1 MYGSRGSD
9 RSRPG
14 SRSPVKIDGWERAEY
29 HQQPPPQQQHQQ
41 RQHRQGQG
49 DGRRV
54 CPSAIIR
61 YFYANAQL
69 LVSLGTL
76 ALLVTSVTAV
86 MALDGGMSLTG
97 SDIASVQNSG
107 ASAARWAKATETGSA
122 HRRVPRWQ
130 ISPST
135 RIRAPAAEENDE
147 TPVTCSQTQ
156 FTCMMDGKCIPALW
170 RCDTSA
176 DCSDGSD
183 EVGCDKAHAC
193 NEGMFHCKLS
203 NRCIPLDW
211 TCDGDVDCG
220 LVEQY
225 HMVDNSDEES
235 LMCREHKKCL
245 PTQALCGDGKCLE
258 IDRFCDGEWDCS
270 NDELHCSSNNTAT
283 ASAPTSACDALKCSY
298 DCRLTSEGPKC
309 FCAKD
314 SQPNGNVCED
324 FDECQIEGLCDQL
337 CKNQPGSYQCSC
349 TTGYV
354 RQGNTCTAVN
364 LPKDEPASLLFT
376 TFNKVR
382 KVAISNRTAVLE
394 GSLSLNVTNDGEYLK
409 QSFPRIRAMEM
420 VHRNRTF
427 CLARVKGK
435 SLLECYS
442 VDNTSHSWTMPRPDL
457 FPNLEDIVDIRL
469 DWVSGNW
476 YYLDQQREIIFV
488 CSPQMLHCAIV
499 VEALSEVLRPRRMA
513 LDPTKGFLFFSKW
526 GSGDVSIERSLL
538 DGTNRSSI
546 VLNKIITP
554 LDIALDLVMQ
564 HVYWVDT
571 HLDTVQRVNY
581 DGSGRWFPKRSSN
594 FLFNFQTLYALD
606 VFERTIYL
614 ASWQNGSIVAL
625 NGSTGETRVV
635 VPNAPHA
642 VHLHVFHRQKQPE
655 VAHPCRIQNGGCD
668 QLCIPVWKKI
678 GVAIAQCMCSPGYRL
693 KTKSQCML
701 IKRPTFLLYAKSSP
715 AMIRG
720 FAVGMKSQEAI
731 VPVTDLG
738 DHITFDYHVEDQLI
752 FFSHSNKDSPSFRI
766 ESQKL
771 DGTDR
776 ELILDSPGSCD
787 GISYDWLGNNI
798 FWTDSD
804 RNHISVVK
812 LGSKRSRFTV
822 LRHLYAPKSIV
833 VDSKQGWMYWSSW
846 SVPSGRIDRAWMNGS
861 HSELLVSSKNRPI
874 EWPTGL
880 SLDTIQKRLFWCDA
894 RLSVIESVNLD
905 GSNRVVLFDGQSHNR
920 FPIALAVHRQLI
932 YFADSVK
939 GHIEKLNLSDPL
951 TLETITIEKP
961 QVLGLKI
968 FDNLT
973 QYGGNGRNAC
983 EIDCPG
989 ICLNTPIG
997 TASCKC
1003 EDGQTLLLPSDG
1015 KPASCIP
1022 FILQHTLATC
1032 NNSTHFLC
1040 RNKIDC
1046 IEIKY
1051 TCDGDQ
1057 DCEDGSDEEITPV
1070 GPCDPNCDL
1079 EHNFKCDEQRCISRS
1094 HVCDG
1099 SVDCIDESDEDYIN
1113 CPNKTCSEHFFQC
1126 EISHRCIPN
1135 TWVCDRHLDCGPN
1148 DNSDEP
1154 EHCHKCPEFECKNS
1168 ACVPF
1173 EFLCDGVD
1181 NCGDKSDESQCD
1193 VDCGAN
1199 EFFCSPHGCI
1209 DRSLMCD
1216 PKLNCL
1222 NAFNECDKLPKTGA
1236 NATTHTSIPI
1246 RSESELQELCRQDL
1260 KIVCGSDKQCEENY
1274 NSVCQRMKFG
1284 PFNETMICHHP
1295 DRLCR
1300 ITNECIT
1307 VAQLCNGRTECP
1319 DGTDEGFR
1327 CAEKLCDTSNDC
1339 SHSCH
1344 NAPEGLVCS
1353 CPPHLFLQPNGH
1365 DCGHD
1370 HACDRWDTCS
1380 QVCTKTGT
1388 HYRCDCVEGYTLMY
1402 DKFTCRSNNGDSP
1415 YVIFSNRQEILGVDL
1430 NTLGVRSFY
1439 TSLRNTIALDFL
1451 YRNDSI
1457 QIFWSDVMDDKIYRG
1472 TLKNDTL
1479 SNVEAVVQ
1487 SGLSTAEGLAVDW
1500 IGMNIYW
1507 IDSNLDQIEVAK
1519 TNGSFRRTLVA
1530 GDMVNPRAIALDPM
1544 EGVLFWTDWEEG
1556 SPRLERCTMAG
1567 ENRTVIKYVETDGG
1581 WPNGIAL
1588 DYIPRRVYWI
1598 DARSDS
1604 IHTITYDGLD
1614 HHLVIKDQGVLAH
1627 PFSIT
1632 VFDNYVY
1639 WTDWRT
1645 YSVIRANKWNGTD
1658 VTVIH
1663 KTQSQ
1668 PFGIQIL
1675 HSSRQPN
1682 SQPNPCAANNG
1693 GCSHLCL
1700 LSVGLRHEC
1709 ACPHVMRLH
1718 EDRMQCVPNEEILL
1732 FVVLTE
1738 IRGVDL
1744 QQPAHYTIPT
1754 ISHQTQVVQPAVLD
1768 YDISAAR
1775 LYWND
1780 VQLNE
1785 IKSSGLATGPIE
1797 TILDTDIS
1805 HSLGFAV
1812 DWISKLL
1819 YFSTGN
1825 ETNSRIMVSNLNG
1838 EYVTEIADDLA
1849 LVNSLVVYPTRG
1861 MMYFATMSETPKL
1874 YELYTSRMDGSE
1886 RKLISNSTFYSID
1899 SLALDFETN
1908 RLYYISSKAGEINY
1922 YDIGSSKII
1931 KVLPSHQDGHPIS
1944 TITIY
1949 RDSIYYDDNQDGRIM
1964 RCNKNLCQN
1973 PVSVRNN
1980 TSGLNAIR
1988 MYHPG
1993 AQSGTNSCQKRTDG
2007 STGTGCEHLCIPVSA
2022 QSHVCR
2028 CAIGYKSD
2036 PRNASRCIGLDDI
2049 LVYSVG
2055 HQLKGIA
2062 LSVSEGTTDSPLRQ
2076 QDTLGP
2082 LQQISLA
2089 TGIDFH
2095 VAHDYVYI
2103 ADTDRGSITRIKRDG
2118 SARETIISNFEQ
2130 VVDGSTLDWLGGI
2143 AIDWVAENIY
2153 WTDQKRNLIEVARL
2167 NGSLRFV
2174 VASDVESP
2182 QLLAIDPIQGYLFYV
2197 TRGTIGRMGLDG
2209 SGNFILVNRTAGIND
2224 LALDLENQVV
2234 YWCETSTDTIWKV
2247 DYDGNLKRLLLNGTS
2262 HNPKS
2267 LDLFADSIYWADSRG
2282 NIYEASL
2289 SNVFNYRTVV
2299 EALEMSLLKDIKI
2312 FSSRKQSKTN
2322 ACGASNGG
2330 CQELCLFNG
2339 THPICAC
2346 SHGKISAAD
2355 LKTCEPYENFLLFSR
2370 QSAIESIHMTDANN
2384 INGPIPEIK
2393 NASYLKNTIALSY
2406 DYEQQLIFYSDI
2418 DHSTINCV
2426 YFNGTEH
2433 RRIVTKQL
2441 TVEGLAFNVLTRAL
2455 FWTSNNEAAI
2465 RSLDLNNASLSDP
2478 VANAALVQDVIKLRA
2493 TDKPRGIAVEP
2504 CLAMVYWTNWN
2515 QQAASIQRAY
2525 PSGYGLESIITS
2537 DIQMPNAL
2545 TLDYQARK
2553 LYWADAFLDKVER
2566 ADYDGKHRIVLAHST
2581 PKHPFALAVFGDLL
2595 FWTDLTLHA
2604 VVRANKYS
2612 GSDIVLLRRDI
2623 AQPMGIVAVQK
2634 IDKECAADPCQV
2646 MNGFCEDMC
2655 LTDAAGK
2662 VECHC
2667 TQGVLA
2673 SDGQRCIPKALSNCS
2688 SSEFSCTNGNCI
2700 PFHLTCDSIKQCLDG
2715 SDELATFCSHRPCP
2729 TGFFRCNNARCIPQ
2743 NQQCNHI
2750 QNCGDGSDEI
2760 GCSCNNATHFR
2771 CSNGQCIVKSMRC
2784 DYEPDCKDVSDE
2796 IGCPVTRNCMAGFIK
2811 CANTTAC
2818 YMPTWRCDGENDCWD
2833 NADEQDCPT
2842 AIPTCPEDKFLC
2854 ANGRC
2859 IPQSWR
2865 CDDEDDCTDAIG
2877 GALSSDEVGCVKHCK
2892 TNQFKCTNTSECI
2905 SNSWQ
2910 CDGHPDCADGSDEGD
2925 HCSRRDC
2932 PETEF
2937 QCPTTN
2943 RCIPQKWVCDGDV
2956 DCGATQDDEMGCD
2969 EMMMNECDKTSF
2981 TCTNG
2986 ECISLLHVCDG
2997 EQDCVDGSDEPLYCK
3012 EGDDGYD
3019 DEGASVFDLL
3029 CGHPDQFRCT
3039 NGKCIERNLTC
3050 NVNADCAD
3058 GSDEDIRLCRNTTL
3072 ICAGPDLFRC
3082 ESGACIVSSMLCDG
3096 ANDCGDWSDEKSC
3109 RINECTMIPDL
3120 CAHDCEDLP
3129 VGYECV
3135 CRKGFRVN
3143 VHDKHLC
3150 VDVDEC
3156 TEQQP
3161 RPCTQTCVNTH
3172 GSYHCSCLEGY
3183 VLRDN
3188 DTCRADGDQIIPPRL
3203 IFANRYYLREVDLSG
3218 GMTILAHNL
3227 TNAITLDYDWLEKC
3241 YYWSDVTR
3249 TVTTV
3254 KRMCDRS
3261 DGEEDNRTIEVVHRT
3276 NLKNPEGLA
3285 VDWVGRN
3292 LYWCDKGLDTIEVS
3306 KLDGRFRRVLIN
3318 EALQKPRAI
3327 ALDPYRRNMYWT
3339 DWGDQPHIGRAGMD
3353 GSNQTILIKEQ
3364 LGWPNALTISF
3375 ETNQLFWG
3383 DAREDYIAVSDL
3395 DGQNVRILLTRT
3407 RQPTLKLHH
3416 VFAIAV
3422 WEDRIYWSDLD
3433 SKSIEYCHKFRGD
3446 GCGTLIT
3453 TIHRPMDIR
3462 IYHPYRQKQ
3471 PTVNPCETAGC
3482 QTMCVLSPEPAGYR
3496 CLCPDNFVLAADGK
3510 SCTANCSAAHFQC
3523 PNTFKCIPFYW
3534 VCDKQDDCGDGSDE
3548 PSDCPTFNCEAGQFQ
3563 CLNKHCIN
3571 PSQICDG
3578 IDQCGDLSDERDCDR
3593 FECFSSHFKC
3603 GSSAAKNTS
3612 AFCIEGARRCDEVV
3626 NCPDGEDEQ
3635 DCEPKNCTSTQF
3647 RCANGGKCIDRTW
3660 MCDNVADCHDGS
3672 DEQVCGPGT
3681 TCFEHEFRC
3690 TEGRCIPQSWVCDDE
3705 KDCVNGEDETANC
3718 QKPEE
3723 ITCEPTNFRCNNS
3736 KCIPGRWRCDFEND
3750 CGDNSDEMNC
3760 ELRNC
3765 SESEFRCR
3773 DGHCIRGIRR
3783 CDNEFNCADHSDEE
3797 NCNITCG
3804 ANQFKC
3810 KNHPA
3815 CISDKFKCDGDNDC
3829 IDESDEEDCKC
3840 KEGEYRCNN
3849 GKCILSS
3856 WVCDG
3861 IDDCLDNSDEM
3872 GEYCKEHGCNKRAF
3886 RCTNHNCIRKSL
3898 MCDNKDDC
3906 GDNSDEKSALCQKC
3920 PSNSFRCSSDSKCI
3934 DIALRCD
3941 QTPHCL
3947 DESDEIGCIKT
3958 GCGFGACSQVCVEK
3972 KGHYT
3977 CRCAEGYVKGGPGRN
3992 ATCVAVDEQ
4001 GILLVASESDFRSLY
4016 VDTPVMGYLQTS
4028 SLKIDRFDFTITR
4041 HNITLFW
4048 IDSYDSSINKIFM
4061 DTTVKDGDYTQPPV
4075 QKKKHSRRDLPAPAP
4090 PSYDRI
4096 KTLDGKHSSV
4106 VLKDNE
4112 TVPIAIA
4119 CDWLT
4124 ERLYV
4129 INKSRSNIFVM
4140 SFNGT
4145 NHTTLTATGKHPIDL
4160 VVDPTSGVM
4169 VWSIMETIISSGM
4182 DGHGKQKLVHT
4193 NVEWASGLAIDT
4205 ITKRLYWADYRKSTI
4220 ETCLLLSGGDR
4231 HVIAELHDYSKPKL
4245 LDVFEDSVYVILY
4258 NQNILKLNKYGRD
4271 NGTYMNEEA
4280 RSASGSG
4287 GYRSSDVH
4295 FIHPLKHDR
4304 SIPNPCVMHPCH
4316 HSTVC
4321 LLSTENRLK
4330 RSCICTD
4337 ERPRAVFDDRGEVK
4351 ACLGATVQPPECKL
4365 HCNYG
4370 TCFIDS
4376 DGQQKCK
4383 CSSSFDGKYCDHYI
4397 CSGYCKNKGFCEIV
4411 NNEPK
4416 CTCLSQ
4422 WTGKRCDIS
4431 TNKCQRYC
4439 HNGGNCT
4446 IVQRDGGTL
4455 SCSCPAGYTGE
4466 QCEHCSN
4473 LRCENG
4479 GVCRKTTTDRS
4490 QCLCAEGYVGR
4501 NCEKNVCTAF
4511 CENRGVCT
4519 IERGAAKCSC
4529 PENTYGER
4537 CQLRDCPDLCQNG
4550 GNCVPGER
4558 PYCKCRQGY
4567 EGPYCEHDLCELP
4580 EATRPNY
4587 CLLIRPTTEPSS
4599 HPPSSSCASFSC
4611 NNGGHCLEVRGMPIC
4626 NCTMQYAG
4634 EHCENYVTYRNPCNN
4649 FCFNNGICRLDL
4661 FSSPNGTYI
4670 PSCVCIGEWTGKQC
4684 DRPPRCVG
4692 DCGTC
4697 IEGSSINECTCEDN
4711 DISTCLQE
4719 VSLSELERMDPN
4731 GSSFTLSVLA
4741 IVLFAMLII
4750 AAGLGGTFYGL
4761 RRRRT
4766 GQPFLHARL
4775 TDNVE
4780 ITNPMYLGDAD
4791 EGPAFVHEDDKVH
4804 FGNPVYEQMY
4814 AGSVNVHSDSSTIA
4828 GNSAHPLLTTSSTAP
4843 EEKKG
4848 LLQHPQEDTIAADLL

>member
-1 MYGSRGSD
+1 MSANNNSSSD
-9 RSRPG
+9 RL
-14 SRSPVKIDGWERAEY
+14 RSAPPVTQATGEWRGGY
-29 HQQPPPQQQHQQ
+29 HSCYQQ
-41 RQHRQGQG
+41 RQQHTQGHG
-49 DGRRV
+49 DASSITRAKAACV
-54 CPSAIIR
+54 H
-61 YFYANAQL
+61 ANACL
-69 LVSLGTL
+69 PAYLAF
-76 ALLVTSVTAV
+76 ALLVTSLAV
-86 MALDGGMSLTG
+86 VGVGGVSMTG
-97 SDIASVQNSG
+97 PGIASVQISG
-107 ASAARWAKATETGSA
+107 AAAPQTKATETGSDL
-122 HRRVPRWQ
+122 R
-130 ISPST
+130 
-135 RIRAPAAEENDE
+135 RAPRS
-147 TPVTCSQTQ
+147 PVTTTAGPGLGASTEEPQVTCPHSQ
-156 FTCMMDGKCIPALW
+156 FTCVVDGKCIPALW

-183 EVGCDKAHAC
+183 EVGCDKAHSC
-193 NEGMFHCKLS
+193 KFGMFHCKLS
-203 NRCIPLDW
+203 NRCIPVDW
-211 TCDGDVDCG
+211 SCDGDVDCG
-220 LVEQY
+220 VVENY
-225 HMVDNSDEES
+225 HMVDDSDEDPY
-235 LMCREHKKCL
+235 LCRAHKKCL
-245 PTQALCGDGKCLE
+245 PTQGLCMDGKCLE
-258 IDRFCDGEWDCS
+258 IDRFCDGFWDCS
-270 NDELHCSSNNTAT
+270 NDELNCSTNSTAT
-283 ASAPTSACDALKCSY
+283 TNPATSSCDALKCSY
-298 DCRLTSEGPKC
+298 DCRVTPEGPRC

-314 SQPNGNVCED
+314 SQPNGSICED
-324 FDECQIEGLCDQL
+324 FDDCQVEGLCDQV

-349 TTGYV
+349 TTGYMK
-354 RQGNTCTAVN
+354 QGNTCTAVN
-364 LPKDEPASLLFT
+364 LPKDEPASLMFAT
-376 TFNKVR
+376 RNKVR
-382 KVAISNRTAVLE
+382 KIPISNRTAVLQE
-394 GSLSLNVTNDGEYLK
+394 IGTSLNTTNDEGQLW
-409 QSFPRIRAMEM
+409 QSFTRIRALEI

-427 CLARVKGK
+427 CVVRI
-435 SLLECYS
+435 SNESMLECHS

-457 FPNLEDIVDIRL
+457 FANLDSIVDFRL

-476 YYLDQQREIIFV
+476 YFLDEEREIIFV
-488 CSPQMLHCAIV
+488 CSSQMLHCTVV
-499 VEALSEVLRPRRMA
+499 VEAISEPLRPRRMA

-526 GSGDVSIERSLL
+526 GSGEASIERSLL
-538 DGTNRSSI
+538 DGTNRTSI
-546 VLNKIITP
+546 VKNKIINP

-564 HVYWVDT
+564 HVYWVDI
-571 HLDTVQRVNY
+571 HLDAVQRVNY
-581 DGSGRWFPKRSSN
+581 DGSGRWYPKKRPEFTLN
-594 FLFNFQTLYALD
+594 FRLLYALD
-606 VFERTIYL
+606 VFERSIYL
-614 ASWQNGSIVAL
+614 ASWKNGSIVAL
-625 NGSTGETRVV
+625 NGTTGQTRII
-635 VPNAPHA
+635 VPNASRA

-655 VAHPCRIQNGGCD
+655 VAHPCRIQNAGCD

-693 KTKSQCML
+693 KTKTQCML
-701 IKRPTFLLYAKSSP
+701 VKRPTFLLYAKSSP

-720 FAVGMKSQEAI
+720 FAMGMKSQEAI
-731 VPVTDLG
+731 VPVTNLG
-738 DHITFDYHVEDQLI
+738 VHISFDCHVEEQLL
-752 FFSHSNKDSPSFRI
+752 FFSHRNKDSPTFRI

-776 ELILDSPGSCD
+776 QLILESPGSCD

-812 LGSKRSRFTV
+812 LGPKPERFTV
-822 LRHLYAPKSIV
+822 LRHLQAPMSIV
-833 VDSKQGWMYWSSW
+833 VDPKQGWMYWSSW

-861 HSELLVSSKNRPI
+861 HTELLISNKDRPI
-874 EWPTGL
+874 EWPTSL
-880 SLDTIQKRLFWCDA
+880 SIDTIQKRLYWCDA
-894 RLSVIESVNLD
+894 RLSLIESSNLD
-905 GSNRVVLFDGQSHNR
+905 GSNRVLLFDGQPHNQ
-920 FPIALAVHRQLI
+920 FPSALAVHRQFV
-932 YFADSVK
+932 YFGDNVK
-939 GHIEKLNLSDPL
+939 RRIQKFNLSDPY
-951 TLETITIEKP
+951 TLETVSIEKP
-961 QVLGLKI
+961 RLWELKI

-973 QYGGNGRNAC
+973 QHNGKARNSC
-983 EIDCPG
+983 DIDCPG
-989 ICLNTPIG
+989 ICLNTP
-997 TASCKC
+997 TAYASCKC
-1003 EDGQTLLLPSDG
+1003 MDGQVLSQPAEG
-1015 KPASCIP
+1015 KPICLP
-1022 FILQHTLATC
+1022 FDLKHSQATC
-1032 NNSTHFLC
+1032 NSSTHFLC
-1040 RNKIDC
+1040 HNNIDC

-1051 TCDGDQ
+1051 TCDGDR
-1057 DCEDGSDEEITPV
+1057 DCEDGSDEKVTPE

-1079 EHNFKCDEQRCISRS
+1079 ETNFKCDEQRCISRI

-1113 CPNKTCSEHFFQC
+1113 CPNKPCSEQFFRC
-1126 EISHRCIPN
+1126 NISHRCIPN

-1181 NCGDKSDESQCD
+1181 NCGDRSDESQCG
-1193 VDCGAN
+1193 VICGAN

-1209 DRSLMCD
+1209 DRTLMCD

-1222 NAFNECDKLPKTGA
+1222 NAFNECDKQAKAENNGTNHPG
-1236 NATTHTSIPI
+1236 IPI
-1246 RSESELQELCRQDL
+1246 RSESELKDLCRQDL
-1260 KIVCGSDKQCEENY
+1260 SVVCGSERQCIENY
-1274 NSVCQRMKFG
+1274 NRECQRMEFK
-1284 PFNETMICHHP
+1284 PFNETKTCQHP

-1300 ITNECIT
+1300 ITNECIQ
-1307 VAQLCNGRTECP
+1307 VSQLCDGRTNCP

-1327 CAEKLCDTSNDC
+1327 CLEKMCDTSTEC

-1353 CPPHLFLQPNGH
+1353 CPPHLFLQPNGRE
-1365 DCGHD
+1365 CGHD
-1370 HACDRWDTCS
+1370 HACNSWGTCS
-1380 QVCTKTGT
+1380 QTCLVSGM
-1388 HYRCDCVEGYTLMY
+1388 HYRCECVEGYTMMY
-1402 DKFTCRSNNGDSP
+1402 DKFTCRSNNADSP

-1430 NTLGVRSFY
+1430 NTLGVKSFY

-1451 YRNDSI
+1451 FHNNSV

-1472 TLKNDTL
+1472 ILKNDTI

-1567 ENRTVIKYVETDGG
+1567 ENRTVIKYVGSDGG

-1588 DYIPRRVYWI
+1588 DYILRRVYWI

-1604 IHTITYDGLD
+1604 IHTITYNGLD

-1645 YSVIRANKWNGTD
+1645 YSVIRANKWNGSD
-1658 VTVIH
+1658 ITVIQ

-1682 SQPNPCAANNG
+1682 NQPNPCAINNG

-1718 EDRMQCVPNEEILL
+1718 EDRMRCIPNEEILL
-1732 FVVLTE
+1732 FVVASE

-1754 ISHQTQVVQPAVLD
+1754 ISHPTQVMQPSVLD

-1780 VQLNE
+1780 IQLNE

-1797 TILDTDIS
+1797 TILDTEIS

-1825 ETNSRIMVSNLNG
+1825 ETNSRILVSNLNG
-1838 EYVTEIADDLA
+1838 EYVAEIADGLA
-1849 LVNSLVVYPTRG
+1849 LVNSLVIYPARG
-1861 MMYFATMSETPKL
+1861 MMFYATMSETPKL
-1874 YELYTSRMDGSE
+1874 YELYASRMDGSE
-1886 RKLISNSTFYSID
+1886 RQLVSNSTFYQVD

-1908 RLYYISSKAGEINY
+1908 RLYYIASRTGEIFY
-1922 YDIGSSKII
+1922 YDIGSGKII
-1931 KVLPSHQDGHPIS
+1931 QVLSSHQDNHPIS

-1949 RDSIYYDDNQDGRIM
+1949 RDSILYDDNHEGRIM
-1964 RCNKNLCQN
+1964 RCNKDLCQN
-1973 PVSVRNN
+1973 AVSVRNN
-1980 TSGLNAIR
+1980 TSGINAIR
-1988 MYHPG
+1988 MYHPE
-1993 AQSGTNSCQKRTDG
+1993 AQNGTNSCQKQTDG
-2007 STGTGCEHLCIPVSA
+2007 SSSTGCEHLCIPVSA

-2028 CAIGYKSD
+2028 CAIGYTSD
-2036 PRNASRCIGLDDI
+2036 PHNAARCIGLDDV
-2049 LVYSVG
+2049 LVYSIG

-2062 LSVSEGTTDSPLRQ
+2062 LSRSDDVVKSNLRER
-2076 QDTLGP
+2076 DTFGP

-2089 TGIDFH
+2089 TSIDFH
-2095 VAHDYVYI
+2095 VAADYVYI

-2118 SARETIISNFEQ
+2118 SGRETIISYFEQ
-2130 VVDGSTLDWLGGI
+2130 VIDASSAIDWLGGI

-2167 NGSLRFV
+2167 NGSLRYV
-2174 VASDVESP
+2174 VRSDVESP
-2182 QLLAIDPIQGYLFYV
+2182 MLLAIDPWQGYLFYAN
-2197 TRGTIGRMGLDG
+2197 RGMIGRMGLDG
-2209 SGNFILVNRTAGIND
+2209 SSNFIVVNHSSGISD
-2224 LALDLENQVV
+2224 LALDPDNQVV
-2234 YWCETSTDTIWKV
+2234 YWCEMLTDTIWKV
-2247 DYDGNLKRLLLNGTS
+2247 DYDGNMKRLLLNGTLY
-2262 HNPKS
+2262 NPKS
-2267 LDLFADSIYWADSRG
+2267 LDLFGKTIFWSDSRG
-2282 NIYEASL
+2282 NINAADID
-2289 SNVFNYRTVV
+2289 NIFNYRRVV
-2299 EALEMSLLKDIKI
+2299 ESLEESSLKDIKI

-2322 ACGASNGG
+2322 ACGVANGG
-2330 CQELCLFNG
+2330 CKELCLYNG

-2346 SHGKISAAD
+2346 SHGKISSTD
-2355 LKTCEPYENFLLFSR
+2355 LKTCEPYENFLLYSR
-2370 QSAIESIHMTDANN
+2370 QTAIESIHMTDASN
-2384 INGPIPEIK
+2384 INGPISEIK
-2393 NASYLKNTIALSY
+2393 NSTYLKNTIALSY
-2406 DYEQQLIFYSDI
+2406 DYEQELIFYSDI

-2426 YFNGTEH
+2426 HFNGTKH
-2433 RRIVTKQL
+2433 QRIVTKQL
-2441 TVEGLAFNVLTRAL
+2441 TVEGLAFNPQTRVL

-2465 RSLDLNNASLSDP
+2465 RSLDLNNVSLSDP
-2478 VANAALVQDVIKLRA
+2478 VANAALVQDVIKLHA

-2504 CLAMVYWTNWN
+2504 CLAMVYWTNRN
-2515 QQAASIQRAY
+2515 LHGASIQRAY
-2525 PSGYGLESIITS
+2525 PSGYGLESIITN

-2553 LYWADAFLDKVER
+2553 LYWADALLDKIER
-2566 ADYDGKHRIVLAHST
+2566 TDYDGKHRVVLAHSA

-2595 FWTDLTLHA
+2595 FWTDLTIHA
-2604 VVRANKYS
+2604 VIRADKYS
-2612 GSDIVLLRRDI
+2612 GSDVVLLRRDI
-2623 AQPMGIVAVQK
+2623 SQPMGIVAVQK
-2634 IDKECAADPCQV
+2634 TDKKCAADPCSV
-2646 MNGFCEDMC
+2646 LNGLCEDKC
-2655 LTDAAGK
+2655 LTDAYGK
-2662 VECHC
+2662 VKCQC

-2673 SDGQRCIPKALSNCS
+2673 SDGQRCIPKSVSNCS

-2700 PFHLTCDSIKQCLDG
+2700 PFHLTCDSIKHCLDG
-2715 SDELATFCSHRPCP
+2715 SDEMVTFCSHRPCP
-2729 TGFFRCNNARCIPQ
+2729 SGFFRCNNARCIPQ
-2743 NQQCNHI
+2743 SQQCNHV

-2771 CSNGQCIVKSMRC
+2771 CASDGQCIIKSMRC

-2796 IGCPVTRNCMAGFIK
+2796 LDCPVIRNCLAGFIK
-2811 CANTTAC
+2811 CPNTTAC
-2818 YMPTWRCDGENDCWD
+2818 YLPTWQCDGENDCWD
-2833 NADEQDCPT
+2833 NSDEKDCPT
-2842 AIPTCPEDKFLC
+2842 AIPTCPQEKFLC

-2865 CDDEDDCTDAIG
+2865 CDDEDDCTDAIEG
-2877 GALSSDEVGCVKHCK
+2877 GLSSDEIACVKHCK
-2892 TNQFKCTNTSECI
+2892 PNQFKCTNTSECI

-2910 CDGHPDCADGSDEGD
+2910 CDGHPDCADGSDEGE
-2925 HCSRRDC
+2925 HCARRDC

-2943 RCIPQKWVCDGDV
+2943 RCISVMWVCDGDV

-2969 EMMMNECDKTSF
+2969 EIVPTVCDKTSF
-2981 TCTNG
+2981 TCKNG

-3012 EGDDGYD
+3012 LDHDGYD
-3019 DEGASVFDLL
+3019 DDDVGAVDELG
-3029 CGHPDQFRCT
+3029 CREHDQFRCS
-3039 NGKCIERNLTC
+3039 NGKCIDRNLTC
-3050 NVNADCAD
+3050 NVDNDCDD

-3072 ICAGPDLFRC
+3072 ICAGPEHFRC
-3082 ESGACIVSSMLCDG
+3082 EGGACITSSMLCDG

-3109 RINECTMIPDL
+3109 HINECEIIPNL
-3120 CAHDCEDLP
+3120 CAHKCEDRP

-3135 CRKGFRVN
+3135 CKKGFRVN
-3143 VHDKHLC
+3143 ANDKHLC

-3161 RPCTQTCVNTH
+3161 RPCSQTCMNTH
-3172 GSYHCSCLEGY
+3172 GSYHCSCVKGF

-3188 DTCRADGDQIIPPRL
+3188 DTCRADGEQINAPKL
-3203 IFANRYYLREVDLSG
+3203 IFSNRYYLREVDLSG

-3227 TNAITLDYDWLEKC
+3227 TNAITLDFDWLEKC
-3241 YYWSDVTR
+3241 YYWSDVTS

-3254 KRMCDRS
+3254 KRMCES
-3261 DGEEDNRTIEVVHRT
+3261 EASGEVNRTVEVVHRT
-3276 NLKNPEGLA
+3276 NLKTPEGLA

-3306 KLDGRFRRVLIN
+3306 KLDGRYRRVLISK
-3318 EALQKPRAI
+3318 ELQKPRAI
-3327 ALDPYRRNMYWT
+3327 ALDPFRGNMYWT
-3339 DWGDQPHIGRAGMD
+3339 DWGDRPHIGRAGMD
-3353 GSNQTILIKEQ
+3353 GSNQTILIKDQ

-3395 DGQNVRILLTRT
+3395 DGQNVRVLLTRT
-3407 RQPTLKLHH
+3407 RQPLLNLHH

-3433 SKSIEYCHKFRGD
+3433 SKSIEYCHKYRGD
-3446 GCGTLIT
+3446 ACGTLIS

-3462 IYHPYRQKQ
+3462 IYHPYRQIQ
-3471 PTVNPCETAGC
+3471 PAVNPCDTAGC
-3482 QTMCVLSPEPAGYR
+3482 QTLCVLSPEPAGYR

-3510 SCTANCSAAHFQC
+3510 SCEANCSAAHFQC
-3523 PNTFKCIPFYW
+3523 HGTFKCIPFYW
-3534 VCDKQDDCGDGSDE
+3534 RCDKHDDCGDGSDE

-3563 CLNKHCIN
+3563 CLNKRCIN

-3578 IDQCGDLSDERDCDR
+3578 VEQCGDHSDERDCNT
-3593 FECFSSHFKC
+3593 FECFSSFFKC
-3603 GSSAAKNTS
+3603 GPSVAKNS
-3612 AFCIEGARRCDEVV
+3612 SGFCIERTRRCDEVID
-3626 NCPDGEDEQ
+3626 CPNGEDEQ
-3635 DCEPKNCTSTQF
+3635 HCEPKNCTSTQF

-3660 MCDNVADCHDGS
+3660 VCDNVPDCHDGS
-3672 DEQVCGPGT
+3672 DEQVCGPAT
-3681 TCFEHEFRC
+3681 TCPEHEFRC
-3690 TEGRCIPQSWVCDDE
+3690 SEGRCIPKTWLCDDE
-3705 KDCVNGEDETANC
+3705 KDCVNGEDEMENC
-3718 QKPEE
+3718 QKPEA
-3723 ITCEPTNFRCNNS
+3723 ITCEPYSFRCNNS

-3797 NCNITCG
+3797 NCNVTCG
-3804 ANQFKC
+3804 ENQFKC

-3815 CISDKFKCDGDNDC
+3815 CISHKFRCDGDNDC
-3829 IDESDEEDCKC
+3829 IDESDEQGCDCHED
-3840 KEGEYRCNN
+3840 EYRCNN
-3849 GKCILSS
+3849 GKCILKS

-3872 GEYCKEHGCNKRAF
+3872 NAYCTEHGCNKRAF
-3886 RCTNHNCIRKSL
+3886 HCANGNCIRKSL
-3898 MCDNKDDC
+3898 LCDNKDDC
-3906 GDNSDEKSALCQKC
+3906 GDNTDEKSALCQKC
-3920 PSNSFRCSSDSKCI
+3920 PPNSFRCSSDSKCI
-3934 DIALRCD
+3934 DSALRCD

-3958 GCGFGACSQVCVEK
+3958 GCGFGACSQICVEK
-3972 KGHYT
+3972 KGHYN
-3977 CRCAEGYVKGGPGRN
+3977 CRCVEGYAKGGSGRN
-3992 ATCVAVDEQ
+3992 ATCVAVEEQ

-4016 VDTPVMGYLQTS
+4016 IDTPVMGYLQTS
-4028 SLKIDRFDFTITR
+4028 SLKIDRFDFAITR

-4048 IDSYDSSINKIFM
+4048 IDSFDTSINKILM
-4061 DTTVKDGDYTQPPV
+4061 DTTVKDGDYSQSAMNV
-4075 QKKKHSRRDLPAPAP
+4075 KKEVRRQLPASAAH
-4090 PSYDRI
+4090 SYDHI

-4106 VLKDNE
+4106 VLKSEDI
-4112 TVPIAIA
+4112 VPIAIA

-4129 INKSRSNIFVM
+4129 INKKRSNIFVM
-4140 SFNGT
+4140 SYNGT
-4145 NHTTLTATGKHPIDL
+4145 NHTTLAPTGKHPIGL
-4160 VVDPTSGVM
+4160 VVDPVNAIM

-4182 DGHGKQKLVHT
+4182 DGRGKQKLVHT
-4193 NVEWASGLAIDT
+4193 NIEWASGLAVDT
-4205 ITKRLYWADYRKSTI
+4205 TTKRLYWADYRKSTI
-4220 ETCLLLSGGDR
+4220 ETCLLLTGGDR

-4280 RSASGSG
+4280 RGPNGSG

-4304 SIPNPCVMHPCH
+4304 SVPNPCIAYPCH
-4316 HSTVC
+4316 ESTIC
-4321 LLSTENRLK
+4321 LLSTENRLR
-4330 RSCICTD
+4330 RSCVCPD
-4337 ERPRAVFDDRGEVK
+4337 SHPRVVLDDHGEVRE
-4351 ACLGATVQPPECKL
+4351 CLEMNPQMAECKL
-4365 HCNYG
+4365 HCKQG
-4370 TCFIDS
+4370 SCMIDPN
-4376 DGQQKCK
+4376 GQQRCQ
-4383 CSSSFDGKYCDHYI
+4383 CSTNYDGKFCDHYI

-4416 CTCLSQ
+4416 CSCLPQ

-4431 TNKCQRYC
+4431 TSKCQQYC

-4446 IVQRDGGTL
+4446 IARDGDTL
-4455 SCSCPAGYTGE
+4455 SCTCPEGYTGE
-4466 QCEHCSN
+4466 QCQHCAN
-4473 LRCENG
+4473 LHCENG
-4479 GVCRKTTTDRS
+4479 GVCLKATS
-4490 QCLCAEGYVGR
+4490 QCLCAEGFVGR
-4501 NCEKNVCTAF
+4501 NCERNVCTEF
-4511 CENRGVCT
+4511 CENEGECT

-4529 PENTYGER
+4529 PETTYGER
-4537 CQLRDCPDLCQNG
+4537 CQFKDCPDLCRNG
-4550 GNCVPGER
+4550 GDCVPGER

-4567 EGPYCEHDLCELP
+4567 DGPYCEHDLCELP
-4580 EATRPNY
+4580 EETRPSY
-4587 CLLIRPTTEPSS
+4587 CALVRPTTVEPSQHS
-4599 HPPSSSCASFSC
+4599 PVNSCSRHYC
-4611 NNGGHCLEVRGMPIC
+4611 NNGGHCLEVRGAPIC
-4626 NCTMQYAG
+4626 NCTTQYAG

-4649 FCFNNGICRLDL
+4649 FCFNNAICQLDL
-4661 FSSPNGTYI
+4661 FSSSNVTYI
-4670 PSCVCIGEWTGKQC
+4670 PSCICIGEWTGKRC
-4684 DRPPRCVG
+4684 DA
-4692 DCGTC
+4692 
-4697 IEGSSINECTCEDN
+4697 I
-4711 DISTCLQE
+4711 
-4719 VSLSELERMDPN
+4719 SLSELEGADPN
-4731 GSSFTLSVLA
+4731 GSSVTLSVLGI
-4741 IVLFAMLII
+4741 IVFVMLIV

-4761 RRRRT
+4761 KKRRS

-4828 GNSAHPLLTTSSTAP
+4828 GNSAHPLLTNVSTAP

-4848 LLQHPQEDTIAADLL
+4848 LLQHPQEDTVTADLL